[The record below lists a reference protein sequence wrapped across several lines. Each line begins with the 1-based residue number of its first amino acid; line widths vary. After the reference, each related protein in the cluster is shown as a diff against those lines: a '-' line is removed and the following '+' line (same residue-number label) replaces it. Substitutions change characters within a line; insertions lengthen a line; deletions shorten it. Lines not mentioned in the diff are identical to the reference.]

1 MPQQNVCDEKL
12 IIGKINYVWWLDTWI
27 TSGSSTIK
35 IFRKARRKHFS
46 ISSLDLHTCE
56 SAPFCHGF
64 LSGLSKQSKQLNRYW
79 SEQTFEQQGYFCF
92 LIISYKSYNC
102 GNLLFWALTTF
113 HTSKLYNKHWDK
125 DYWYKQEFG
134 LLSKI

>member
-1 MPQQNVCDEKL
+1 M
-12 IIGKINYVWWLDTWI
+12 IRFDTWI
-27 TSGSSTIK
+27 TSSSSTIK

-79 SEQTFEQQGYFCF
+79 SQSKHLNNKAIFVLINHITAVTCGCFEHWQHFICRNFITNTGTK
-92 LIISYKSYNC
+92 ITGTNKIS
-102 GNLLFWALTTF
+102 NLAYYQKFKKDRNGLFI
-113 HTSKLYNKHWDK
+113 S
-125 DYWYKQEFG
+125 
-134 LLSKI
+134 